1 MGEEQLIDVF
11 KTVGQ
16 VIGFRYL
23 FMSSV
28 WGPLAQCDL
37 LRLVFDRETGKPRGY
52 GFCEFAGMSDVIRSI
67 QRVTL

>member
-23 FMSSV
+23 SMTSV
-28 WGPLAQCDL
+28 LGIIGSMWF
-37 LRLVFDRETGKPRGY
+37 VET
-52 GFCEFAGMSDVIRSI
+52 CI
-67 QRVTL
+67 

>member
-23 FMSSV
+23 FMTSV
-28 WGPLAQCDL
+28 LGIIYSMWS
-37 LRLVFDRETGKPRGY
+37 VET
-52 GFCEFAGMSDVIRSI
+52 CI
-67 QRVTL
+67 